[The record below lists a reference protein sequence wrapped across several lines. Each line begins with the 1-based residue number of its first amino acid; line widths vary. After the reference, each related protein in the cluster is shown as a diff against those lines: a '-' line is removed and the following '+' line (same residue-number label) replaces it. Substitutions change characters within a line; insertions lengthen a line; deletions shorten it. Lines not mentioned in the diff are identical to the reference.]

1 MRTIIA
7 TDIFGRNQF
16 LLQFIQDCQLPADTL
31 IVDPYL
37 GSEHQFASQEQAY
50 QCFTDNG
57 GLDAYTESLS
67 QALNDQ
73 TEPCRL
79 IGFSAGASAIWRVL
93 ANESSAAH
101 VVKALCFYPG
111 QIRYY
116 QELLPLKPLTI
127 VFPAKETHFDLAPVI
142 ENISNK
148 KMVSARQL
156 SLEHGFMN
164 CQLSVFDEAA
174 YWHFIG
180 EVSVEVISVGEISVQ

>member
-57 GLDAYTESLS
+57 GLDAYTASLS
-67 QALNDQ
+67 QALNNQ

-93 ANESSAAH
+93 ANESSASH
-101 VVKALCFYPG
+101 VAKALCFYPA
-111 QIRYY
+111 QIRHY

-127 VFPAKETHFDLAPVI
+127 VFPAQEAHFDLAPVM
-142 ENISNK
+142 EKVSHK
-148 KMVSARQL
+148 EMVSIRQL
-156 SLEHGFMN
+156 PLAHGFMN
-164 CQLSVFDEAA
+164 RQLSVFDEAA
-174 YWHFIG
+174 YWHFVR
-180 EVSVEVISVGEISVQ
+180 EVSVKEISVEKI